1 MYKLLLSWR
10 YLKTRFIALASIV
23 SVTLGVAT
31 LIVVNS
37 VMSGF
42 IVEMKDRLHG
52 ILSDVEVASPGL
64 GEIYWPDLHV
74 KDIKEVLGDD
84 VAEVTYVVRT
94 PAMLNFEFR
103 GRQWT
108 QTIMLVGIDEETFGK
123 VTDFNPYLMNEN
135 KRDTISFDLEESGY
149 SERLGPS
156 GWAYRREKFTNLMRN
171 EQLIQAAMDSKSRVS
186 QASFEDALA
195 KSKTNDDQDEG
206 KFKFAPLPE
215 VAPDLSKLEEKDEPF
230 EITDNNV
237 PALDPRAK
245 FRKAEKEFNPTLD
258 QHTGIILGLAISGQ
272 PFIDQNGEKQE
283 IFMLKPGDDL
293 HITLPTAGGNPQP
306 VTENCTVVDFYSSN
320 MHEYDSN
327 FAFMP
332 LKRMQEIRGMI
343 EPGTGETSVSSI
355 QIKLKPD
362 ADLAAARD
370 KLIARFPPDMFS
382 YVIQTWQDSQR
393 PLLSAV
399 NMEVTVLN
407 ILLFMII
414 AVAGFG
420 ILATFYMI
428 VVEKTK
434 DIGILKALGAPSR
447 GVMSIFL
454 NYGLSLGLVGTG
466 VGIAL
471 GLTFVYYINEIAD
484 VIQWIT
490 GQEIF
495 DPTIYYFNEIPTIVE
510 PFTVMW
516 VAAGAVAIAVLAS
529 VLPAIRAARLHP
541 VEALRYE

>member
-64 GEIYWPDLHV
+64 GEIFWPDLHV

-84 VAEVTYVVRT
+84 VEAVTYVVRT

-135 KRDTISFDLEESGY
+135 KRDTISFELENSGY

-186 QASFEDALA
+186 QANFEQALA
-195 KSKTNDDQDEG
+195 TSKSESTRDDTG
-206 KFKFAPLPE
+206 YNIAPLPE
-215 VAPDLSKLEEKDEPF
+215 VAPDLGNLEEKDEPF
-230 EITDNNV
+230 DISDDNV

-245 FRKAEKEFNPTLD
+245 YRKVEKEFNPTLD

-272 PFIDQNGEKQE
+272 PFIDENGEKQE
-283 IFMLKPGDDL
+283 LFMLKPGDDL

-343 EPGTGETSVSSI
+343 EPGTGESSVSSI
-355 QIKLKPD
+355 QVKLKPD
-362 ADLAAARD
+362 ADLDAARD

-399 NMEVTVLN
+399 SMEVTVLN

-454 NYGLSLGLVGTG
+454 TYGLSLGLVGTG
-466 VGIAL
+466 AGILL
-471 GLTFVYYINEIAD
+471 GLSFVYYINEIAD
-484 VIQWIT
+484 VVQWIS

-495 DPTIYYFNEIPTIVE
+495 DPTIYYFSKIPTIVE

-516 VAAGAVAIAVLAS
+516 VALGAVGIAVLAS
-529 VLPAIRAARLHP
+529 VLPALRAARLHP